1 MFFIRL
7 LLYQISFLAN
17 WTFISF
23 KKKINQWNNLSFSY
37 FILSLMHSYHSN
49 NTSPFFHHSPFTPL
63 WFLTLI
69 SLYSSLT
76 RSFVLA
82 LGFFHPSN
90 SNVVCLHS
98 NYFSLNF
105 IVLPLHIDGPSVCWI
120 NNCILHLLICAAA
133 VASCRIC
140 ATTATVFL
148 GGYTAWIC
156 AAATTVF
163 LALRPLW
170 FGCLFVL
177 KLTCH
182 LVSYLTSKC

>member
-98 NYFSLNF
+98 NYFSSLFYFCPLTQYHWCLSFYICNNVWF
-105 IVLPLHIDGPSVCWI
+105 DLKFVQVVVVECLLELSKLKDQYLSIMCFVHFNWFTIVQFF
-120 NNCILHLLICAAA
+120 HLYKFLM
-133 VASCRIC
+133 VL
-140 ATTATVFL
+140 VFS
-148 GGYTAWIC
+148 
-156 AAATTVF
+156 F
-163 LALRPLW
+163 
-170 FGCLFVL
+170 
-177 KLTCH
+177 
-182 LVSYLTSKC
+182 

>member
-1 MFFIRL
+1 MIWFMALAIRITHEL
-7 LLYQISFLAN
+7 LESHPAHESCDSG
-17 WTFISF
+17 T
-23 KKKINQWNNLSFSY
+23 NQSDAGRP
-37 FILSLMHSYHSN
+37 
-49 NTSPFFHHSPFTPL
+49 TV
-63 WFLTLI
+63 
-69 SLYSSLT
+69 SSL
-76 RSFVLA
+76 
-82 LGFFHPSN
+82 FHSLSSP
-90 SNVVCLHS
+90 LHLFTCS
-98 NYFSLNF
+98 LFLLSIDKTEWATLLFSFSLNF